1 MVGGGSDGLWVDG
14 LSGVGDLGHV
24 TLEVVGVVGDGLDAA
39 VGEVHLVGAL
49 DDTCAVVGLGSVEV
63 GLAVVVSDGVGVGV
77 GGDLVGVDLGG
88 VVGGGGVHNRGGVVG
103 RGGMVGRGGVGDGVH
118 KGSVVSHGVVGDGVG
133 DAMVGQAVVGQAVVG
148 HSVVGH
154 GVSHG
159 VVGDVVAATQDDVGG
174 SGEELGGGHGG
185 ADKGEEGQALKG
197 GVRGEA
203 EE

>member
-1 MVGGGSDGLWVDG
+1 MVGGGGDGHWVDG

-88 VVGGGGVHNRGGVVG
+88 VVGGGG
-103 RGGMVGRGGVGDGVH
+103 MVGRGGVGDGVH

-133 DAMVGQAVVGQAVVG
+133 DAVVGQAVVG